1 MTNKTSLTKL
11 INKYLLNNHKKV
23 VIRQLK
29 K

>member
-1 MTNKTSLTKL
+1 MTDKTSLTKL
-11 INKYLLNNHKKV
+11 INKYLLNNNKKV